1 MTLATHAAAPARPM
15 RDLANPGLVARFF
28 AAFLMLFLLAPILIA
43 GIVAFSSGDRL
54 EFPVPGFSLK
64 WFAVALSKPQYIEGL
79 TVSCIIGLGNAVL
92 ATIAGTGAAIAL
104 HRYRFHG
111 RSAVQALVMLPIA
124 MPAIVLGLGLLFTLV
139 VYDMRPGILAA
150 TLGHSVLGV
159 PYVVAMVSAALANHD
174 GSLERASMNLGVGPV
189 ATFFR
194 VTLPLI
200 RGGVV
205 AGAVSAFLISFDN
218 FSLSLFITRG
228 DTLPLR
234 LMQQLLAYADPSV
247 AAISTLLVFVSLG
260 GMVLL
265 LPWALKA
272 R

>member
-1 MTLATHAAAPARPM
+1 MATTQSYSA
-15 RDLANPGLVARFF
+15 PGLASRFF
-28 AAFLMLFLLAPILIA
+28 AALVVLFLMGPIVIA

-54 EFPVPGFSLK
+54 EFPIPGFSLR
-64 WFAVALSKPQYIEGL
+64 WFAVALATPQYIEGL
-79 TVSCIIGLGNAVL
+79 TVSAIIGLGNAVL

-104 HRYRFHG
+104 HRYRFRG

-139 VYDMRPGILAA
+139 IYDMRPGILAA
-150 TLGHSVLGV
+150 TLGHAVLGV

-189 ATFFR
+189 GTFFR
-194 VTLPLI
+194 VTLPMI
-200 RGGVV
+200 RGGVI

-247 AAISTLLVFVSLG
+247 AAISTLLVFASLAG
-260 GMVLL
+260 LVFL
-265 LPWALKA
+265 LPLAL
-272 R
+272 RGR

>member
-1 MTLATHAAAPARPM
+1 MATSHTNT
-15 RDLANPGLVARFF
+15 NPGLASRFF
-28 AAFLMLFLLAPILIA
+28 AALVVLFLMAPIIIA

-54 EFPVPGFSLK
+54 EFPIPGFSLH
-64 WFAVALSKPQYIEGL
+64 WFVVALQTPQYIEGL
-79 TVSCIIGLGNAVL
+79 VVSAVIGLGNAVM

-104 HRYRFHG
+104 HRYRFRG
-111 RSAVQALVMLPIA
+111 RAAVQALVMLPIA

-139 VYDMRPGILAA
+139 VYDMQPGILAA
-150 TLGHSVLGV
+150 TLGHAVLGV

-189 ATFFR
+189 GTFFR
-194 VTLPLI
+194 VTLPMI
-200 RGGVV
+200 RGGVI

-247 AAISTLLVFVSLG
+247 AAISTLLVFASLAG
-260 GMVLL
+260 LIFL
-265 LPWALKA
+265 LPLAL
-272 R
+272 RGR